1 VHLSSVRLTEF
12 RNYSTLSVALP
23 ADGAL
28 FRGDNGAGKTN
39 LLEAVHL
46 LCLGRS
52 QRGCSRSEMIRREAQ
67 VCCVEGTFVG
77 HGRQQAI
84 AASIGFDRAGALSMM
99 RDGQKV
105 ATSRQWFGHCP
116 VVSFGPTDQN
126 LVNGPPADRRR
137 FVDML
142 ASQVD
147 PEHLGTLLAYQRGLL
162 NRNRLLAAHES
173 EAQLDAFENSMAI
186 HGGRIFACRQRV
198 MALCQGFFG
207 PMYGEI
213 SAGREAAAMKYEP
226 SVPPPEDGV
235 DAWGDVFYK
244 ALKNKRKR
252 DLELRFSSVG
262 PHRDDV
268 LFSID
273 KWPARSYASQGQS
286 RSLALA
292 ARLSSVLCLERCRS
306 DPMIFLVDDA
316 FSELDDRRIAAVYP
330 LIRQRGQVLMATP
343 TQRTPFNLDLA
354 EFLVCDGAALPL

>member
-1 VHLSSVRLTEF
+1 MHLSSVRLTNF
-12 RNYSTLSVALP
+12 RNYTTLSTELP
-23 ADGAL
+23 AGGAL

-52 QRGCSRSEMIRREAQ
+52 QRGSSRSEMIRHEAQ

-77 HGRQQAI
+77 RDGQPPI

-99 RDGQKV
+99 RDGQRI
-105 ATSRQWFGHCP
+105 ATLRQWFGYCP
-116 VVSFGPTDQN
+116 LVSFGPADQN
-126 LVNGPPADRRR
+126 LVSGRPAERRR

-147 PEHLGTLLAYQRGLL
+147 PTYLGELLAYQRSLL
-162 NRNRLLAAHES
+162 NRNLLLAAHEN

-186 HGGRIFACRQRV
+186 HGGRIFARRQRV
-198 MALCQGFFG
+198 MSLCQVFLA
-207 PMYGEI
+207 PIYGEI
-213 SAGREAAAMKYEP
+213 SDGREAGGMQYEP
-226 SVPPPEDGV
+226 SIPPPEEGV
-235 DAWGDVFYK
+235 DGWGDVFYK

-268 LFSID
+268 HFSID
-273 KWPARSYASQGQS
+273 KWPARTYASQGQI

-306 DPMIFLVDDA
+306 EPMIFLVDDA

-343 TQRTPFNLDLA
+343 ARRIPFELDIA
-354 EFLVCDGAALPL
+354 QFRVCDGTAQPL